1 MTTNSI
7 ETVQPK
13 ESIPKESEPLPDTLP
28 TLPEDKVGFNT
39 EGLSKKQIYYRK
51 NKERCKSYR
60 RKYRAANIEKINL
73 KNKEKTFCNNCGSLY
88 NKVNKISHFDSDK
101 HRAAVK
107 SNDYIYVRIPLTQKD
122 NVNTT

>member
-7 ETVQPK
+7 PTVQPK
-13 ESIPKESEPLPDTLP
+13 DSIPKESEPLP
-28 TLPEDKVGFNT
+28 

-51 NKERCKSYR
+51 NKERCKAYR
-60 RKYRAANIEKINL
+60 RKYRAANIEKINQ
-73 KNKEKTFCNNCGSLY
+73 KNKEKTFCSVCGSLY

-107 SNDYIYVRIPLTQKD
+107 SNDYIYARIALTPKD
-122 NVNTT
+122 KVNTT